1 MSRKTVHGLFYIV
14 SRTHLMHFVSLRG
27 QYRQNQYL
35 YTHHIIH
42 TSGFY
47 GFLSLHALLYRIF
60 QHGSLEMGC
69 LCHIFSGGKGR
80 YTNLGGNGLIVVA
93 FLIPWSGAAGYIV
106 WQSGTVRAWA
116 ALLMPTDHSKA
127 AMLSG
132 AVFPQ
137 WH

>member
-35 YTHHIIH
+35 YTHHIVH
-42 TSGFY
+42 PSGFH

-60 QHGSLEMGC
+60 QHGSLEMGR
-69 LCHIFSGGKGR
+69 LRHIFSGGKGR

-93 FLIPWSGAAGYIV
+93 S
-106 WQSGTVRAWA
+106 
-116 ALLMPTDHSKA
+116 
-127 AMLSG
+127 
-132 AVFPQ
+132 VF
-137 WH
+137 